1 MTVAQRVIVK
11 LLVRLACL
19 RIFTLWSA
27 LGLINFF
34 TVINHYGG
42 QGLPWSVLTA
52 VFLAGLPKLFAIACP
67 LGFVIAVGQW
77 QQYLIRHNWTIAN
90 ATFGYSIVRDMQNVL
105 LMGLLLAV
113 VSFWG
118 QFNLAPKLQQVA
130 NIKLTESSAQ
140 LWQAKMH
147 QGGWL
152 LGNNQAV
159 AVWSPGAD
167 HNQAIPHVMI
177 TLPQD
182 DQANLDVVVA
192 SQFKLNRN
200 RAQPGWQGQNI
211 HFYNF
216 DKSLSLNSQGRAKQA
231 NGQLDLPQVAH
242 LSSQRSYD
250 LSAWML
256 ALATLIPI
264 LGLQTV
270 AAFARWQRRALLYPI
285 WLQIVGVVTV
295 YLGGLLMVRA
305 NGTTNYWMVHLIFFL
320 TALALVRRHQGRL

>member
-77 QQYLIRHNWTIAN
+77 RQYLIRHNWTIAN

-192 SQFKLNRN
+192 SQ
-200 RAQPGWQGQNI
+200 
-211 HFYNF
+211 
-216 DKSLSLNSQGRAKQA
+216 LNSTATEPNPGGRGKIYIFITLINRSHLTAKDVPSRRMS
-231 NGQLDLPQVAH
+231 QLDLPQVAH
-242 LSSQRSYD
+242 LSGQRSYD
-250 LSAWML
+250 LRAWML
-256 ALATLIPI
+256 ALATLIPS
-264 LGLQTV
+264 LGCKQWPHLLV
-270 AAFARWQRRALLYPI
+270 GSGVLLYPI

-305 NGTTNYWMVHLIFFL
+305 NGTTNCGWSI
-320 TALALVRRHQGRL
+320 